1 MDMMRIDELKVL
13 MDRHPG
19 WCISLYMP
27 THRAGRDTEQDPIRF
42 GNLLREA
49 EERLLAKGMRSP
61 EVRELLK
68 PAQQLAE
75 KPGFWRHQ
83 SDGLAVFL
91 ASDVFRSYR
100 VPLPFEELVVVANR
114 FHFKPLLPL
123 FTNDGHFYILALSQ
137 NEVRLLEG
145 TRHTV
150 DEIDVE
156 SLSQG
161 LVDALGYERYEKQLQ
176 FHTGTSAGPGSRS
189 AMFHGHDV
197 GDDAKARIVRWFHKI
212 DDELP
217 GVFTGEQSPLVLAG
231 VDYLFPLYRA
241 ANTYPH
247 LVDDGV
253 PGNPEELS
261 PAELH
266 ARAWPLVEPIFAASG
281 EEAIGEYKR
290 LRGTGKTTADVREV
304 VLAAHQGRVDT
315 LFVPVGVQIWGEV
328 DPAANSVHVHQ
339 DPNGGDAD
347 LLDLAAIETIL
358 RGGSVYA
365 VEPGRVPDQAPLA
378 AVFRY

>member
-1 MDMMRIDELKVL
+1 MDIMTMNELKVL

-19 WCISLYMP
+19 WCLSLYMP

-42 GNLLREA
+42 SNLLRQA

-61 EVRELLK
+61 EVRELLR
-68 PAQQLAE
+68 PAQELAGE
-75 KPGFWRHQ
+75 PGFWRHQ

-100 VPLPFEELVVVANR
+100 VPLPLEELVVIANR

-123 FTNDGHFYILALSQ
+123 FANDGHFYILALSQ
-137 NEVRLLEG
+137 NQVRLLEG

-150 DEIDVE
+150 DEVDVE
-156 SLSQG
+156 SLPQS
-161 LVDALGYERYEKQLQ
+161 LVDALGYERFEKQLQ
-176 FHTGTSAGPGSRS
+176 FHTGTSAGSGGRT
-189 AMFHGHDV
+189 AMFHGHDAD
-197 GDDAKARIVRWFHKI
+197 DDAKARVVRWLHKV

-217 GVFTGEQSPLVLAG
+217 GVLTGGQSPVVLAG
-231 VDYLFPLYRA
+231 VDYLFPLYRE

-247 LVDDGV
+247 LVEEGI

-266 ARAWPLVEPIFAASG
+266 ARAWPLVEPIFSAA
-281 EEAIGEYKR
+281 EDEAIGEYNRFK
-290 LRGTGKTTADVREV
+290 GTGRTTADVQEA

-315 LFVPVGVQIWGEV
+315 LFVPVGVQVWGV
-328 DPAANSVHVHQ
+328 ADPSTNSVHVHQ
-339 DPNGGDAD
+339 DPEAGDED
-347 LLDLAAIETIL
+347 LLDLAAIESIL
-358 RGGSVYA
+358 KGGTVYA
-365 VEPGRVPDQAPLA
+365 VEPEKVPDQAILA

>member
-1 MDMMRIDELKVL
+1 MDIMTMNELKVL

-19 WCISLYMP
+19 WCLSLYMP

-42 GNLLREA
+42 SNLLRQA

-68 PAQQLAE
+68 PAQELAGE
-75 KPGFWRHQ
+75 PGFWRQQ

-91 ASDVFRSYR
+91 ASDAFRSYR
-100 VPLPFEELVVVANR
+100 VPLPLEELVVIANR

-123 FTNDGHFYILALSQ
+123 FANDGHFYILALSQ
-137 NEVRLLEG
+137 SQVRLLEG

-156 SLSQG
+156 SLPQS
-161 LVDALGYERYEKQLQ
+161 LVDALGYERFEKQLQ
-176 FHTGTSAGPGSRS
+176 FHTGTPAGSGGRT
-189 AMFHGHDV
+189 AMFHGHDAD
-197 GDDAKARIVRWFHKI
+197 DDAKARIVRWLHKI

-217 GVFTGEQSPLVLAG
+217 GVLTGGQSPVVLAG
-231 VDYLFPLYRA
+231 VDYLFPLYRE

-247 LVDDGV
+247 LVEDGI

-266 ARAWPLVEPIFAASG
+266 ARAWPLVEPLFSEAE
-281 EEAIGEYKR
+281 EEAIDKYNRFK
-290 LRGTGKTTADVREV
+290 GTGRTTADVKEA

-315 LFVPVGVQIWGEV
+315 LFVPVGVQVWGV
-328 DPAANSVHVHQ
+328 ADLSADSVQVHLDPEA
-339 DPNGGDAD
+339 GDGD

-358 RGGSVYA
+358 RGGTVYA
-365 VEPGRVPDQAPLA
+365 VEPEKVPDQANLA